1 MGGSTPPLATGGGGK
16 AAGAAGGEGR
26 GATVGTAGGGGGGG
40 VWWRSSGG
48 ADFQVGLAKWL
59 GSGDGDGRCVYAY
72 EGVYAGL
79 IPVPTTVGTAE
90 GFESNTT
97 GFA

>member
-26 GATVGTAGGGGGGG
+26 GATVGTAVGGGGGG
-40 VWWRSSGG
+40 VWWRSSGC
-48 ADFQVGLAKWL
+48 AD